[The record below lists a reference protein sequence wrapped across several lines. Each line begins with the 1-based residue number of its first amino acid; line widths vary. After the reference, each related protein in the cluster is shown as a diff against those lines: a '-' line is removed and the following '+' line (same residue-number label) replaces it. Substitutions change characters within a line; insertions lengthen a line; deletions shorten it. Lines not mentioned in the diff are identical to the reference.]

1 MLYTYF
7 QHIGDIGKASSM
19 CKLGLVLAWT
29 QLTFSP
35 YEPLAQEERPRT
47 RRASLSAMNMRRS
60 PSASTSRRGI
70 SRAESNILTDPTF
83 IPDPED
89 KLGVKETAGVA
100 VWWGIVWF
108 IGNWLNNTA
117 LGLTSVASMTII
129 ATTSGTPLFH
139 TKREVRLI
147 GRFLHIGIRASL

>member
-1 MLYTYF
+1 
-7 QHIGDIGKASSM
+7 M
-19 CKLGLVLAWT
+19 CKLRLALNCK
-29 QLTFSP
+29 QLTCSP

-139 TKREVRLI
+139 TKCEVMLI

>member
-7 QHIGDIGKASSM
+7 RHIGGIGKASSM
-19 CKLGLVLAWT
+19 CKLCLARNWT
-29 QLTFSP
+29 QLTSSP

-47 RRASLSAMNMRRS
+47 RRASLSGMGMRRS
-60 PSASTSRRGI
+60 PSAATSRRAI
-70 SRAESNILTDPTF
+70 SRADSNILTDPTF
-83 IPDPED
+83 VPDPED
-89 KLGVKETAGVA
+89 KLGVRETAGVA

-129 ATTSGTPLFH
+129 ATTSGMPPFLITNE
-139 TKREVRLI
+139 RRLI
-147 GRFLHIGIRASL
+147 GRLLHIGFRANL

>member
-1 MLYTYF
+1 MLYHPF
-7 QHIGDIGKASSM
+7 
-19 CKLGLVLAWT
+19 KLINSA
-29 QLTFSP
+29 

-47 RRASLSAMNMRRS
+47 RRSSPSRLDIRRS
-60 PSASTSRRGI
+60 PSAATSRRGV

-83 IPDPED
+83 VPDPED

-129 ATTSGTPLFH
+129 ATTSGTYPL
-139 TKREVRLI
+139 I
-147 GRFLHIGIRASL
+147 

>member
-1 MLYTYF
+1 
-7 QHIGDIGKASSM
+7 M

-129 ATTSGTPLFH
+129 ATTSGTPLFY
-139 TKREVRLI
+139 TEREVRLN
-147 GRFLHIGIRASL
+147 GRFLYIGIRANL

>member
-1 MLYTYF
+1 
-7 QHIGDIGKASSM
+7 
-19 CKLGLVLAWT
+19 
-29 QLTFSP
+29 
-35 YEPLAQEERPRT
+35 
-47 RRASLSAMNMRRS
+47 MRRS
-60 PSASTSRRGI
+60 PSAATSRRGI

-83 IPDPED
+83 VPDPED

-129 ATTSGTPLFH
+129 ATTSGTLHPSQLPLDDM
-139 TKREVRLI
+139 LI
-147 GRFLHIGIRASL
+147 GRFLYIGFRQDL